1 MLRYEAI
8 HGFQWKKTGFDDE
21 NDDDYDDENDDDCDN
36 DDAKLT
42 CADERSPARAA

>member
-8 HGFQWKKTGFDDE
+8 HVFQWKKTGFDDE
-21 NDDDYDDENDDDCDN
+21 NDDEYDDED

-42 CADERSPARAA
+42 CADVRSPARAA